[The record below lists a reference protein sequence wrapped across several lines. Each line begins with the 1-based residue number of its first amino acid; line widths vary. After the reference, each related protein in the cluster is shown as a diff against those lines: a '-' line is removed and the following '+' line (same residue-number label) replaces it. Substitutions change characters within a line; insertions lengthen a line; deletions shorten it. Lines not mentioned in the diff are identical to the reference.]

1 MLGKVIDFL
10 LELVPCRH
18 QRETWPIHNRRICLD
33 CGRERAYFLLAS
45 FPRDPLV
52 PKTRQAC

>member
-1 MLGKVIDFL
+1 MLRKVIDFL
-10 LELVPCRH
+10 LEMVPCRH
-18 QRETWPIHNRRICLD
+18 RHETWPMRNRRTCLD
-33 CGRERAYFLLAS
+33 CGRVRAYFLLEK